1 MTFLLRRKS
10 VQADHF
16 VHKQHML
23 DGTIEA
29 QGVCWLLIWSVYV
42 AQAGPAMHP
51 LESAPF
57 KGQEPS
63 VTLSVWDKPC
73 VKTFK
78 ELCDMSLSQI
88 SAIWSVS

>member
-1 MTFLLRRKS
+1 MCRHITLCTNSTRLTAR
-10 VQADHF
+10 QNY
-16 VHKQHML
+16 
-23 DGTIEA
+23 A
-29 QGVCWLLIWSVYV
+29 QGVCRLLIWSMY
-42 AQAGPAMHP
+42 ATQAGPAVHP

-63 VTLSVWDKPC
+63 VTMSVWDKPC

-78 ELCDMSLSQI
+78 ELCDLSLSQI

>member
-1 MTFLLRRKS
+1 
-10 VQADHF
+10 
-16 VHKQHML
+16 
-23 DGTIEA
+23 
-29 QGVCWLLIWSVYV
+29 
-42 AQAGPAMHP
+42 MHP
-51 LESAPF
+51 LESAQF